1 MSRDSGLIHPFRL
14 GLVLTVLVIATGTL
28 GWRALDLQVMNRAF
42 LQDQGDARHLRAQ
55 VMPAHRGM
63 ITDRNGDPL
72 AVSIPVDSI
81 WGNPQELLESR
92 EHWPE
97 LAAALG
103 VGASDLR
110 ARIEQRAGREFVY
123 LRRHVDPPV
132 AERVMALGLRG
143 VSLQREYR
151 RYYPE
156 GEVAAHLVGL
166 TNIDD
171 QGQEGIE
178 LAYDRWLQ
186 GHTGSKWVLK
196 DRYGRI
202 VEDVAGIKE
211 PEPGQDLKLSIDR
224 RIQYLA
230 YRELKTAVQL
240 HRAESGSVVVIDVRT
255 GEVVAMANQPSFNPN
270 NRGNIRADA
279 FRNRAV
285 TDLIEPGSTAKPFTI
300 AAALDAGSH
309 RPESLINT
317 APGFLRVGNGTVRDL
332 SNYGAINLTTVI
344 QKSSNVGMTKIALA
358 LPPERMW
365 RMFSEIGFGELSG
378 TGFPG
383 EAVGTLSHYSRWREL
398 ERATLSFGY
407 GLSVTPLQL
416 AQAYAVLGDH
426 GRFKPASFV
435 VSEEALRVT
444 QAMSPRTAEEVLRM
458 MESVISAQG
467 TGLLARV
474 SGYRVA
480 GKTGTVMAVG
490 ARGYTEDRY
499 ISLFAGVAP
508 VTDPRLA
515 MVVVINKPEGEEYYG
530 GRVAAPVFSKV
541 MTGALRMLGVTPD
554 DVPSRRLQAEAPRPA
569 GGNALSLD
577 AARVNAAEPIPA
589 SSLVVGKEVL

>member
-1 MSRDSGLIHPFRL
+1 MNRERSLIHPFRL
-14 GLVLTVLVIATGTL
+14 ALVLSVLVAATGAL

-42 LQDQGDARHLRAQ
+42 LQDQGDARHLRAH

-63 ITDRNGDPL
+63 ITDRHGDPL

-81 WGNPQELLESR
+81 WGNPQELVESR
-92 EHWPE
+92 ERWPE

-103 VGASDLR
+103 VGVKDLGS
-110 ARIEQRAGREFVY
+110 RIEQRAGREFVY

-156 GEVAAHLVGL
+156 GEVSAHLVGL

-171 QGQEGIE
+171 QGQEGFE

-186 GHTGSKWVLK
+186 GRSGAKWVLK

-211 PEPGQDLKLSIDR
+211 PEPGQDLRLSIDR
-224 RIQYLA
+224 RIQYLT

-240 HRAESGSVVVIDVRT
+240 HRAESGSVVVLDVRT
-255 GEVVAMANQPSFNPN
+255 GEVLAMANQPSFNPN
-270 NRGNIRADA
+270 NRGSMRADT

-300 AAALDAGSH
+300 AAALEAGSH

-317 APGFLRVGNGTVRDL
+317 APGFFRVGNSTIRDL
-332 SNYGAINLTTVI
+332 SNYGAIDLTTVI

-365 RMFSEIGFGELSG
+365 QMFSAVGFGGLSG

-383 EAVGTLSHYSRWREL
+383 EAVGTLSHHSRWREL

-426 GRFKPASFV
+426 GRFKPTGFIATGDAPPV
-435 VSEEALRVT
+435 M
-444 QAMSPRTAEEVLRM
+444 QAMSPRTANEVLRM
-458 MESVISAQG
+458 MESVVSSQG
-467 TGLLARV
+467 TGVLARV

-480 GKTGTVMAVG
+480 GKTGTVMAIG
-490 ARGYTEDRY
+490 GRGYSEDNY
-499 ISLFAGVAP
+499 ISLFAGIAP
-508 VTDPRLA
+508 VAEPRLA
-515 MVVVINKPEGEEYYG
+515 MVVVIHKPGGEEYYG
-530 GRVAAPVFSKV
+530 GRVAAPVFSKT

-554 DVPSRRLQAEAPRPA
+554 DVPGRRLQVDAPRPA
-569 GGNALSLD
+569 GDQPAPLD
-577 AARVNAAEPIPA
+577 AARVNAAEPIPGPT
-589 SSLVVGKEVL
+589 LVAGKEVL